1 MKEETKVDFSNAKKA
16 ADMEEKPWWEK
27 TGEEQEEKEVRI
39 IWKYRNDIHQVK
51 YRYPQNYTAGRKE
64 VPQEQ

>member
-39 IWKYRNDIHQVK
+39 SWKYRNRIHQVK

-64 VPQEQ
+64 VPQGQ